1 MSEIKHAEQKNAE
14 NRRNLETTHFLRWKK
29 QLTKE
34 NSLFF
39 VINTDFKEKLSWEF
53 RF

>member
-29 QLTKE
+29 QLTTE

-39 VINTDFKEKLSWEF
+39 AINTDLKGKLSWEF